1 MLHHIQLKVIQLF
14 LIQSLIMTYTPKNQL
29 FSDVSYRWTN
39 YIFGTPIGCWQ
50 FLALL
55 SETVRTVPATQIINL
70 IKVIQSKNNFGTFR
84 HFGFPRGEIFLDRSK
99 DRWPLMIFIK
109 VHFAATGFPSWWK
122 WPLIWSLINQ
132 RWTKMKK
139 TKKTQK
145 NPTKWIFLEKR
156 QQKKILKFLRWSH
169 MQSFRQILRVN
180 FEIG

>member
-1 MLHHIQLKVIQLF
+1 MSPTGEQITFLEPPLDADNIWPYCPRPCGPFRLLKSSIW
-14 LIQSLIMTYTPKNQL
+14 SKW
-29 FSDVSYRWTN
+29 FS
-39 YIFGTPIGCWQ
+39 Q
-50 FLALL
+50 
-55 SETVRTVPATQIINL
+55 
-70 IKVIQSKNNFGTFR
+70 KNNFGTFR

-156 QQKKILKFLRWSH
+156 QQKKILNFLRWSH

>member
-1 MLHHIQLKVIQLF
+1 MSPTGERITFLEPPLDAENVWPYCPRPCGPFRLLKSSIW
-14 LIQSLIMTYTPKNQL
+14 SKW
-29 FSDVSYRWTN
+29 FS
-39 YIFGTPIGCWQ
+39 Q
-50 FLALL
+50 
-55 SETVRTVPATQIINL
+55 
-70 IKVIQSKNNFGTFR
+70 KNNFGTFR

-156 QQKKILKFLRWSH
+156 QQKKVLKFLRWSH

>member
-1 MLHHIQLKVIQLF
+1 MPKLPKTNFFLMSPAGERITFLEPPLDADTFWPYCPRPCGPFRLLKSSIWSKWFSQ
-14 LIQSLIMTYTPKNQL
+14 KN
-29 FSDVSYRWTN
+29 
-39 YIFGTPIGCWQ
+39 
-50 FLALL
+50 
-55 SETVRTVPATQIINL
+55 
-70 IKVIQSKNNFGTFR
+70 KFGTFR
-84 HFGFPRGEIFLDRSK
+84 HFGCPRGEIFLDRSK

-122 WPLIWSLINQ
+122 WPLIRSLINQ
-132 RWTKMKK
+132 RWKKMKK

-156 QQKKILKFLRWSH
+156 QQKKILKFLRLSH

>member
-1 MLHHIQLKVIQLF
+1 MSPTGERITFLEPPLDADNVWPYCPRPCGPFRLLKSSIW
-14 LIQSLIMTYTPKNQL
+14 SKW
-29 FSDVSYRWTN
+29 FS
-39 YIFGTPIGCWQ
+39 Q
-50 FLALL
+50 
-55 SETVRTVPATQIINL
+55 
-70 IKVIQSKNNFGTFR
+70 KNNFGTFR

-156 QQKKILKFLRWSH
+156 QKKKILKFLRWSH

>member
-1 MLHHIQLKVIQLF
+1 MSPTGERITFLEPPLDADNFWPYCPRPCGPFRLLKSSIW
-14 LIQSLIMTYTPKNQL
+14 SKW
-29 FSDVSYRWTN
+29 FS
-39 YIFGTPIGCWQ
+39 Q
-50 FLALL
+50 
-55 SETVRTVPATQIINL
+55 
-70 IKVIQSKNNFGTFR
+70 KNNFGTFR

>member
-1 MLHHIQLKVIQLF
+1 MSPTGERITFLEPPLDADNVWPHCPRPCGPFRLLKSSIW
-14 LIQSLIMTYTPKNQL
+14 SKW
-29 FSDVSYRWTN
+29 FS
-39 YIFGTPIGCWQ
+39 Q
-50 FLALL
+50 
-55 SETVRTVPATQIINL
+55 
-70 IKVIQSKNNFGTFR
+70 KNNFGTFR
-84 HFGFPRGEIFLDRSK
+84 HFGFPRGKIFLDRSK

-109 VHFAATGFPSWWK
+109 VHFVATGFPSWWK

-156 QQKKILKFLRWSH
+156 QQKKIPKFLRWSH